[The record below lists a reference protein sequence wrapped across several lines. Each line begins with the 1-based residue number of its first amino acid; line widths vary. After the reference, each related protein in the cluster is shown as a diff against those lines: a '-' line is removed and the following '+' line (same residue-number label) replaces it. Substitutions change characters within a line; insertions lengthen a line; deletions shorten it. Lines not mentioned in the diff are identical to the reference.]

1 MLALFYSLCLR
12 LSFINNVLLQTG
24 RGWYGMTLI
33 EWLMMVLGGL
43 TGNSEWFSDVGAD
56 FGKNKTST
64 GMSMVTA
71 GVSHPGVLSKS

>member
-1 MLALFYSLCLR
+1 
-12 LSFINNVLLQTG
+12 
-24 RGWYGMTLI
+24 MTLI

-71 GVSHPGVLSKS
+71 GVSHPGVIS